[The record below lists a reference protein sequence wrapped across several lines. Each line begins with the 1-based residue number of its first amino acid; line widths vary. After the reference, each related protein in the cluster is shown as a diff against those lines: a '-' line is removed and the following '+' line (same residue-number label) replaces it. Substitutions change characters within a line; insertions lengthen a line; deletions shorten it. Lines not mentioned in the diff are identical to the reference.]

1 MVAPLLNALAPAIE
15 YVIDKVV
22 SLINVLN
29 QLFAKL
35 TGASTWTKA
44 IKTRTEYAESA
55 GGAADA
61 AKSLTAGFDE
71 LNVLSDSGGGG
82 GASTPD
88 YSSMFEEVQLDSDF
102 ASWTDQIKE
111 AINNGD
117 WAGVGQIL
125 GDKVNSIV
133 DSIDFGGIGTK
144 LGSGIQSAFEL
155 LYSFLDTINFDNIGA
170 GIATLLNNAFEQID
184 FSLVGKTFAKKV
196 DYPCGFAL
204 WVCYD
209 L

>member
-1 MVAPLLNALAPAIE
+1 MPL
-15 YVIDKVV
+15 
-22 SLINVLN
+22 
-29 QLFAKL
+29 
-35 TGASTWTKA
+35 
-44 IKTRTEYAESA
+44 
-55 GGAADA
+55 
-61 AKSLTAGFDE
+61 KSLTAGFDE

-133 DSIDFGGIGTK
+133 DSIDFKGASVQS
-144 LGSGIQSAFEL
+144 SGAAFSL
-155 LYSFLDTINFDNIGA
+155 HLNFFYSFLDTINFDNIGA
-170 GIATLLNNAFEQID
+170 GITNSTQ
-184 FSLVGKTFAKKV
+184 
-196 DYPCGFAL
+196 
-204 WVCYD
+204 
-209 L
+209 